1 MRSCSNSESCQV
13 DSCSHVAEKA
23 SRKKLIARMNA
34 SRVETPVA
42 VPPQWRKAQHQIETC
57 YSSSER
63 DVLLRTGAFVP
74 KRYWAVQQIAAPPII
89 MQNAAGGFRQ
99 FTKST
104 ITGSSAVFLLV
115 STIRIG
121 FTSLGVLGACWGERM
136 GTLLTS
142 VDIAFS
148 LFCSVLCIVH
158 YLIA

>member
-1 MRSCSNSESCQV
+1 MQQ
-13 DSCSHVAEKA
+13 
-23 SRKKLIARMNA
+23 M
-34 SRVETPVA
+34 A
-42 VPPQWRKAQHQIETC
+42 VPA
-57 YSSSER
+57 S
-63 DVLLRTGAFVP
+63 
-74 KRYWAVQQIAAPPII
+74 I

-121 FTSLGVLGACWGERM
+121 FTSLGVLGACWGDRM

-148 LFCSVLCIVH
+148 LFCAVLCSGHEPIR
-158 YLIA
+158 